1 MISGPAKPVYNPAE
15 FDLIPWSILVWST
28 LSWRTGSKLD
38 LFVFLVLSFFC
49 ISMCCLLLNT
59 ECCIQNKFC
68 LFIHVIFKI
77 LNHFKFVL
85 LKLCLK
91 DLLLCGLDVTSFRFA
106 YEEMGDGGGEKN
118 GRILCTEG
126 HAFKDTEIPDM
137 PWCGHIVKVV
147 CLLFP
152 NSVLKRWVGK
162 YWYGIFFF
170 KVLQKWNKGICKQ
183 LDFKI

>member
-1 MISGPAKPVYNPAE
+1 MFKRFI
-15 FDLIPWSILVWST
+15 T
-28 LSWRTGSKLD
+28 LWFRCD
-38 LFVFLVLSFFC
+38 
-49 ISMCCLLLNT
+49 N
-59 ECCIQNKFC
+59 
-68 LFIHVIFKI
+68 FKI
-77 LNHFKFVL
+77 
-85 LKLCLK
+85 CLWRN
-91 DLLLCGLDVTSFRFA
+91 G
-106 YEEMGDGGGEKN
+106 GWGGEKN

-170 KVLQKWNKGICKQ
+170 SNFCRNEIRESANNWISKYKNMLKLLMKICWSQVLFHQ
-183 LDFKI
+183 LYLCCNVTGLMEKSNTVELNWTADSLPLGQLSLKA